1 MSGCTNNC
9 SCYGGATCSMDDCEE
24 NCYFYGGSNGSM
36 RSCTTNCICYGG
48 ASVDAPNGCQP
59 YMDEEKDEFEAF
71 MAAN

>member
-1 MSGCTNNC
+1 
-9 SCYGGATCSMDDCEE
+9 MDDCEE

>member
-1 MSGCTNNC
+1 MIVKLTVTSTEEVWGP
-9 SCYGGATCSMDDCEE
+9 CETVRRIV
-24 NCYFYGGSNGSM
+24 FV
-36 RSCTTNCICYGG
+36 GG